1 MNKFKIFSAVVALV
15 ALFTA
20 PSVNAQ
26 SAIGTVVQVD
36 PIYGTQVNRVPQQVC
51 SEYQVPVYNG
61 GTIYSGGGIVNN
73 NTGNILG
80 GAIIGG
86 ILGNQNST
94 VGGKQM
100 RCRTM
105 SRYKESM
112 ETMYSHST
120 ITFIYEGKQYSL
132 NFKK

>member
-86 ILGNQNST
+86 VIGHQIGREVMLENIT
-94 VGGKQM
+94 VM
-100 RCRTM
+100 
-105 SRYKESM
+105 
-112 ETMYSHST
+112 
-120 ITFIYEGKQYSL
+120 
-132 NFKK
+132 